1 MTGLLD
7 ALKLDIHEHAPGA
20 GPRHVRGATL
30 IAIRWVAI
38 IGQTATV
45 LIVAVLFEM
54 TAALVICLTAIVAS
68 AMLNLFLSFRFGGR
82 RQLTQ
87 RFVLASLAF
96 DTDPIGFAA
105 RLDGWVA

>member
-1 MTGLLD
+1 M
-7 ALKLDIHEHAPGA
+7 
-20 GPRHVRGATL
+20 RGATL

-54 TAALVICLTAIVAS
+54 TAALAICLAAIVAS

-87 RFVLASLAF
+87 RFVLASL
-96 DTDPIGFAA
+96 G
-105 RLDGWVA
+105 V